1 VADKRPGG
9 PPPGEAIA
17 RQVVPVE
24 ISNELRTSYMT
35 YAMSVIFARALPDAR
50 DGLKPSLRRI
60 VYAMGEMNLA
70 PGGRHVKCA
79 KVAGTVS
86 GSYHPHGNEVIYPA
100 MVRLGQDFSMRY
112 LLVDPQGNFGSVD
125 GDPPAAMRYTEC
137 RQARAAVDLLA
148 DIDKDTIEFAPT
160 YDEEGKEPV
169 VLPARFPNLLC
180 NGSTGIAVGMA
191 TNIPTH
197 NVTEVCDG
205 IAALIDDPELTT
217 HQLMRYVPG
226 PDFPT
231 AGLIL
236 GTRGIRQAY
245 ETGKGSITMQ
255 ARVSVEPIGQGRE
268 AIIVTEI
275 PYQVNKSMLVG
286 KIADLARN
294 KIIEG
299 ISDIRDESDRK
310 GMRIV
315 IEMRRDANPNV
326 VLNQLYKHTQ
336 MRLNFSANM
345 LALVDGVPRMLTLKR
360 SLEIYIE
367 HRREVILRRSRFLL
381 AKAEERA
388 HILEGFL
395 RALDML
401 DLIIATIRSSES
413 PASANL
419 ALQAEPFSFTERQAD
434 AILALTLSRLTQ
446 LERQKIQDEYE
457 AIIKEIAYLREI
469 LENPR
474 RVFELIK
481 DDLEDIKKRHGDSRR
496 TEIRPIEAD
505 DISIEDLIEQ
515 EDMVITMTRDGYIKR
530 LPVTTYRVRHRG
542 GKGVIGLNKKE
553 EDDVSDLFVASTHSI
568 LLFFTDQGRIY
579 RLRAFEVPLAKR
591 ESRGTAVVNLIPIE
605 RGERVTATISVDDFE
620 QGGYLTMV
628 TEQGVVKKTALQ
640 EYNTPLKA
648 RGIIAMNVQEGD
660 CLRWVLWTDGE
671 GEIVLVSRDGMSIRF
686 AEGEVRP
693 MGRGAGGVRGMRLRT
708 GDRVVGCAVVEQE
721 KDLLIVA
728 AKGYGK
734 RTPLAEY
741 RSQTRGGIGIK
752 TLQVTAKTGE
762 TVGCAVV
769 DDEDQL
775 FMVTAQGQMV
785 RIPTENIR
793 VTGRSAQGVIL
804 VRFRGEDQV
813 ASIAKVIG
821 EREAPESDKI
831 PADLMDDEEYAD
843 DEDSAPDVGLLGED
857 GVPEIV
863 VTEPPESEDDE

>member
-1 VADKRPGG
+1 MADKRRGG
-9 PPPGEAIA
+9 PTQGDAIA

-24 ISNELRTSYMT
+24 ISDEMRTSYMT

-60 VYAMGEMNLA
+60 AYVMGEMNLS

-79 KVAGTVS
+79 KVAGQVT
-86 GSYHPHGNEVIYPA
+86 GSYHPHGSEVVYPA

-112 LLVDPQGNFGSVD
+112 LLVDPQGNFGSID

-137 RQARAAVDLLA
+137 RQARAAVDLLL
-148 DIDKDTIEFAPT
+148 DIEKDTVDWVPT
-160 YDEEGKEPV
+160 YDEESEEPV
-169 VLPARFPNLLC
+169 VLPGKFPNLLC

-197 NVTEVCDG
+197 NAVEVCNA
-205 IAALIDDPELTT
+205 IAALIDDPELTVQ
-217 HQLMRYVPG
+217 QLMRYVPG

-236 GTRGIRQAY
+236 GTKGLRQAY
-245 ETGKGSITMQ
+245 ETGKGMVVMQ

-268 AIIVTEI
+268 AIIATEI
-275 PYQVNKSMLVG
+275 PYQVNKAVLVG
-286 KIADLARN
+286 KIAELARN

-315 IEMRRDANPNV
+315 IELKRDVNANV

-336 MRLNFSANM
+336 MRLSFACNM
-345 LALVDGVPRMLTLKR
+345 LALVEGVPRLLTLKR
-360 SLEIYIE
+360 ALEIYID
-367 HRREVILRRSRFLL
+367 HRKVVILRRTRFLL

-401 DLIIATIRSSES
+401 DMIIKTIRASES
-413 PASANL
+413 PAAANV
-419 ALQAEPFSFTERQAD
+419 ALQAEPFSFSERQAD

-474 RVFELIK
+474 RVYELIK
-481 DDLEDIKKRHGDSRR
+481 DDLEDVKKRHGDPRR
-496 TEIRPIEAD
+496 TEIRAVEAD
-505 DISIEDLIEQ
+505 DINIEDLIDE

-530 LPVTTYRVRHRG
+530 LPVTTYRVRQRG

-553 EDDVSDLFVASTHSI
+553 EDDVSDLYVASTHSM

-579 RLRAFEVPLAKR
+579 RLRAFEVPAAKR

-605 RGERVTATISVDDFE
+605 RGERVTATISVDDFG

-628 TEQGVVKKTALQ
+628 TEKGIVKKTALV

-648 RGIIAMNVQEGD
+648 RGIIAMNIQEGD
-660 CLRWVLWTDGE
+660 ALRWVLWTDGE
-671 GEIVLVSRDGMSIRF
+671 REFVLVSKDGMSIRF
-686 AEGEVRP
+686 SEAEVRP
-693 MGRGAGGVRGMRLRT
+693 MGRGAGGVRGMRLRS
-708 GDRVVGCAVVEQE
+708 GDVVVGCAVVEAE
-721 KDLLIVA
+721 KDLLIA
-728 AKGYGK
+728 SSNGYGK

-741 RSQTRGGIGIK
+741 RAQTRGGIGIK
-752 TLQVTAKTGE
+752 TLQVTPKTGE
-762 TVGCAVV
+762 AVGCAVV
-769 DDEDQL
+769 DSEDQL
-775 FMVTAQGQMV
+775 FLITNQGQMI
-785 RIPTENIR
+785 RIPTNNIR
-793 VTGRSAQGVIL
+793 ITGRSAQGVIL
-804 VRFRGEDQV
+804 VRMREGGLV
-813 ASIAKVIG
+813 ASLAKVIG
-821 EREAPESDKI
+821 EQEAPESDMVQMGEDFEV
-831 PADLMDDEEYAD
+831 PVSDDET
-843 DEDSAPDVGLLGED
+843 DEDDSEVEPEGE
-857 GVPEIV
+857 
-863 VTEPPESEDDE
+863 TDEE